1 MKKTALI
8 IITLMLCVS
17 NIWAQSSQARQQSNA
32 ARQQTNSTRQQ
43 SNAAR
48 QQSNAAR
55 QQSNAARQTLD
66 KTAATIR
73 SAGDIRADFSAT
85 STSGSLSGTVY
96 IQKNKLVL
104 TSQNVKCWF
113 DGKTL
118 WTYNKHNNEV
128 NITTPT
134 VAEQQSI
141 NPYLFL
147 NIYKNGYKCSQK
159 EVKIGGKDCYE
170 VTLTATSAANKL
182 KSMVVCINKSNH
194 YPISV
199 KMNRQKG
206 STTIYITN
214 CKTHQKFKA
223 STFRFN
229 AKECAGAEII
239 DLR

>member
-1 MKKTALI
+1 MKRI
-8 IITLMLCVS
+8 IFVIITIFLVATTG
-17 NIWAQSSQARQQSNA
+17 IYAQN
-32 ARQQTNSTRQQ
+32 
-43 SNAAR
+43 
-48 QQSNAAR
+48 
-55 QQSNAARQTLD
+55 NAARQTLD
-66 KTAATIR
+66 KTAAAIR
-73 SAGDIRADFSAT
+73 QAGDIRATFTAT
-85 STSGSLSGTVY
+85 STSGSMIVTVY

-104 TSQNVKCWF
+104 VSPNVKCWY

-118 WTYNKHNNEV
+118 WTYNRHNNEV

-134 VAEQQSI
+134 QAEQQSI

-147 NIYKNGYKCSQK
+147 NIYKKGYKCAQK
-159 EVKIGGKDCYE
+159 EVRLSGKDCYE

-182 KSMVVCINKSNH
+182 KSMVVCINKANH

-214 CKTHQKFKA
+214 YKTHQKFKA

-229 AKECAGAEII
+229 PKECAGAEII

>member
-1 MKKTALI
+1 MKRL
-8 IITLMLCVS
+8 TLMIAAMLMMCTAAVC
-17 NIWAQSSQARQQSNA
+17 AQTDKARQV
-32 ARQQTNSTRQQ
+32 
-43 SNAAR
+43 
-48 QQSNAAR
+48 
-55 QQSNAARQTLD
+55 LD

-73 SAGDIRADFSAT
+73 QAGDIRADFSAT
-85 STSGSLSGTVY
+85 STSGSMSGTVY

-104 TSQNVKCWF
+104 TAQNVKCWF

-134 VAEQQSI
+134 QAEQQSI

-147 NIYKNGYKCSQK
+147 NIYKSGYKATMKDVTLS
-159 EVKIGGKDCYE
+159 GKACYE

-182 KSMVVCINKSNH
+182 KSMVVCINKANY
-194 YPISV
+194 YPLSV

-214 CKTHQKFKA
+214 CKTHQKFKPA
-223 STFRFN
+223 FFRFN

>member
-1 MKKTALI
+1 MKRHLALTI
-8 IITLMLCVS
+8 MILLAGLCVS
-17 NIWAQSSQARQQSNA
+17 A
-32 ARQQTNSTRQQ
+32 QTNKANSV
-43 SNAAR
+43 
-48 QQSNAAR
+48 
-55 QQSNAARQTLD
+55 LD

-73 SAGDIRADFSAT
+73 NAGDISANFSAT
-85 STSGSLSGTVY
+85 SSSGSLSGTIY
-96 IQKNKLVL
+96 IQKEKIVL
-104 TSQNVKCWF
+104 ASKNVKCWF

-134 VAEQQSI
+134 RAEQQSI

-147 NIYKNGYKCSQK
+147 NIYKTGYKAALK
-159 EVKIGGKDCYE
+159 ETKLGAKACYQ
-170 VTLTATSAANKL
+170 VTLTATSAQNKL
-182 KSMVVCINKSNH
+182 RSMVVNIDKSTY
-194 YPISV
+194 YPLSV

-206 STTIYITN
+206 STTIYISN

-229 AKECAGAEII
+229 ANECAGAEII